1 MKDCFGIESHPMG
14 EGTTSYRLLLYTLEY
29 SGSLSHSAYLTD
41 KYIVAGRGLFLGY
54 NCERKR
60 LLRLMVELSYNSDF
74 SLLQIILNVKELNKR

>member
-1 MKDCFGIESHPMG
+1 MKDCFGIESHLMG

-29 SGSLSHSAYLTD
+29 SGSLSHSAYLKD